1 MEQDCN
7 AAGSLDQVAL
17 EINDKTKKKIFF
29 LSHGHHSIGKQT
41 NSLPECGPARIKV
54 EADASYGIRPTRQF
68 LR

>member
-7 AAGSLDQVAL
+7 AAGSLDQAAL
-17 EINDKTKKKIFF
+17 EINGKTKKKK

-54 EADASYGIRPTRQF
+54 EAAASYGKRPTRQF